1 MSSFL
6 SAVPES
12 STTASG
18 DLTGIGSSITTVCSA
33 AAAFTT
39 QVLPA
44 AEDVVSAAFS
54 AMLGTYAPEY
64 QALSAHAAVFHDQFV
79 PALGGAST
87 CLRGCA
93 PTAELLG
100 RPLIGT
106 NGAPVGQWRQGRIR
120 GDRPDR
126 RSRR

>member
-1 MSSFL
+1 M
-6 SAVPES
+6 
-12 STTASG
+12 
-18 DLTGIGSSITTVCSA
+18 
-33 AAAFTT
+33 
-39 QVLPA
+39 
-44 AEDVVSAAFS
+44 VSAAFS

-64 QALSAHAAVFHDQFV
+64 QALSAHAAVFRDQFV

-87 CLRGCA
+87 AYAAAEAANAGPLQTLAQDLSGVINA
-93 PTAELLG
+93 PAELLG
-100 RPLIGT
+100 RPLIGNGT